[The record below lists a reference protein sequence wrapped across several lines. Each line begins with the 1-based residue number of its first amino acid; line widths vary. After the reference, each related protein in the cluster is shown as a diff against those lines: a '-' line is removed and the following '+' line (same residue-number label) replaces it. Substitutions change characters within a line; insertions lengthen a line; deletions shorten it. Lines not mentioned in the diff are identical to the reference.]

1 MNDIM
6 NYKDYSGSV
15 EYSDAD
21 KVYYGK
27 VLGIRSLVSYEGSG
41 RNDLKTDF
49 EEAVD
54 DYFDLCARKGIEPE
68 KPYNGIFTVSISP
81 ELHRQLAAF
90 SDRNNQSLDVSVEKA
105 IKKLLS

>member
-6 NYKDYSGSV
+6 NYNDYVGSV

-27 VLGIRSLVSYEGSG
+27 VLGIRSLISYEGV
-41 RNDLKTDF
+41 DMKALKIDF

-54 DYFDLCARKGIEPE
+54 DYLDLCARKGIEPE
-68 KPYNGIFTVSISP
+68 KPYSGIFTVSISP
-81 ELHRQLAAF
+81 ELHRQLAVF
-90 SDRNNQSLDVSVEKA
+90 SNQHDQSLDVSIEKA